1 MSGSVRDDSGPW
13 TLEGG
18 GGRKPG
24 RGGQETRKLDSNP
37 DINIHYFRPTDLL
50 NTPSDA
56 QSRKESASID

>member
-1 MSGSVRDDSGPW
+1 MSRSVRDGSGPW
-13 TLEGG
+13 THEGG
-18 GGRKPG
+18 GQEL
-24 RGGQETRKLDSNP
+24 GQETRKLDRNP